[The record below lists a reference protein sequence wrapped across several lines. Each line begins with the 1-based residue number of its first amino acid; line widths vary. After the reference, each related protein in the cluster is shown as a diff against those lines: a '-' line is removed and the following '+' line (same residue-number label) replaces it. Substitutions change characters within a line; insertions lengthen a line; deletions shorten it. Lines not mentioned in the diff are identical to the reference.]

1 MQVLNKIMAA
11 AVLVSCSTAA
21 AAAGLGGAPI
31 TFISPFPPGGG
42 TDTLTRMMATAIGQ
56 DTGWNIVVENK
67 PGAGGNLALD
77 ATARARPDGHTLV
90 MAQTDNIVLNPWP
103 YKKLSYDT
111 FKIEKA

>member
-1 MQVLNKIMAA
+1 MQMLKKIMAA
-11 AVLVSCSTAA
+11 AMLASCA
-21 AAAGLGGAPI
+21 AAAGASDLGAAPI

-77 ATARARPDGHTLV
+77 ATARAKPDGRTLV
-90 MAQTDNIVLNPWP
+90 MAQTDKHCAQPLAVQEAEL
-103 YKKLSYDT
+103 
-111 FKIEKA
+111 